1 MQTTWEY
8 KLKTKAKISW
18 GKLKEKR
25 KSVCCAFKTLC
36 PLKVYIMDIQMYS
49 TQAFIFILYMYK
61 KHIKKSERSAHYHTW
76 VINQCGLYNCCGQ
89 IGGQTNMLIYTD
101 GLNCRQ

>member
-49 TQAFIFILYMYK
+49 MQAFIFILYMYK
-61 KHIKKSERSAHYHTW
+61 KHIKKSERSAHYHTES
-76 VINQCGLYNCCGQ
+76 
-89 IGGQTNMLIYTD
+89 
-101 GLNCRQ
+101 